1 MHLGESLCGDA
12 HNKFEARS
20 LDRSATELSVSS
32 AAVDPNITKHMR
44 AELVTQRL
52 LKFMTQE
59 IIEFGSCHSPFVI
72 VRRPARHANKFK
84 AEGEPYKGQREYG
97 RFHWSHQQ
105 LES

>member
-1 MHLGESLCGDA
+1 
-12 HNKFEARS
+12 
-20 LDRSATELSVSS
+20 
-32 AAVDPNITKHMR
+32 MR

-52 LKFMTQE
+52 LKFVTQE
-59 IIEFGSCHSPFVI
+59 VIEFGCCHRPRVI

-105 LES
+105 QKL